1 MNSLARY
8 LNSKIFWILL
18 RIMFGALFVFS
29 GLMKLIDLHSSE
41 LALGKFKLLND
52 STLPIV
58 KFLVPIMEISL
69 GTLLVLKV
77 KPILVS
83 QMITWLVTFF
93 TAVIVSKVSEGEELS
108 CNCFG
113 NLTSGKIDYL
123 TVLRNIILIFVGIGL
138 TIYFSFKEKKDAKET
153 KKQIFFSPN
162 NLIVNFWW
170 KQFKQIALV
179 AMFCFLAVLSIILSM
194 QNRGLK
200 ENISLLMTNNEILQ
214 PNEHVSLIEAYD
226 LDSNYVNILY
236 DKPEKTV
243 IYFLSTRCEP
253 CKTNLSN
260 WSQLTDIVKGK
271 NIRVFAIATETIA
284 ELTNY
289 KKAND
294 LNFKVYSAAKS
305 QFKLDYKAFT
315 KPQTIII
322 NEKGNVINAY
332 PGILNRINVP
342 RILADLSLSSLK

>member
-8 LNSKIFWILL
+8 LNSKTFWILL
-18 RIMFGALFVFS
+18 RIMFGASFVFS
-29 GLMKLIDLHSSE
+29 GLMKLIDLHGFE
-41 LALGKFKLLND
+41 LALGKFKLLDD

-58 KFLVPIMEISL
+58 KFLVPMIEVVL
-69 GTLLVLKV
+69 GTLLVAKV
-77 KPILVS
+77 KPVLIS
-83 QMITWLVTFF
+83 QMITWLVIFF

-113 NLTSGKIDYL
+113 NLSTGKIDHL
-123 TVLRNIILIFVGIGL
+123 TILRNIILILVGIGL
-138 TIYFSFKEKKDAKET
+138 TIYFSFEEKKDATET

-170 KQFKQIALV
+170 KQLKQIALV
-179 AMFCFLAVLSIILSM
+179 AVFFFLAVLSVILSM

-214 PNEHVSLIEAYD
+214 PNKHISPIEAYD
-226 LDSNYVNILY
+226 LDSNYVNIRF

-260 WSQLTDIVKGK
+260 WTQLTDIIKGK

-284 ELTNY
+284 ELRNY
-289 KKAND
+289 AKTND
-294 LNFKVYSAAKS
+294 LNFEVYSAAKS

-322 NEKGNVINAY
+322 NETGKVINAY
-332 PGILNRINVP
+332 PCILNRINVP